1 MSKNGLLISILQMK
15 NEKARQLELLRLKR
29 AQLRVKKNHD
39 LDAAA
44 VVFNKANAKNLKLVC
59 YSWKV

>member
-1 MSKNGLLISILQMK
+1 MK

-29 AQLRVKKNHD
+29 EQLRVRKNHE

-59 YSWKV
+59 LQLKS